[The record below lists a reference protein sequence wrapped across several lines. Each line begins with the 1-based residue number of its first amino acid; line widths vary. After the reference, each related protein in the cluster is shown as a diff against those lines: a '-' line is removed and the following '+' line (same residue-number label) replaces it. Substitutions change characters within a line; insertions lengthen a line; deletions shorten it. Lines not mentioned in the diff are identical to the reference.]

1 MLINKYIDVHAM
13 IKTPI
18 SAEKANEDLIK
29 LYKEFYDILGPYAC
43 DSVVLEKLHKVIIDY
58 ENDEI
63 CKIVSL
69 SLSNS

>member
-1 MLINKYIDVHAM
+1 MLINKYVEVHAM
-13 IKTPI
+13 IKKPI

-29 LYKEFYDILGPYAC
+29 LYKEFYGLLGPYAC
-43 DSVVLEKLHKVIIDY
+43 DSIVLEKLHKIIIDY

-69 SLSNS
+69 SLSNT

>member
-29 LYKEFYDILGPYAC
+29 LYKEFYAILGPYAC